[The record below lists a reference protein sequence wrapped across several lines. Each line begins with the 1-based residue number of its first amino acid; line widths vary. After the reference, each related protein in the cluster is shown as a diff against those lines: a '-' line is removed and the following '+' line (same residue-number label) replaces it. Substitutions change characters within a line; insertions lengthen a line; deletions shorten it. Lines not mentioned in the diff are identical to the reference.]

1 MGSKMSAGACAGAE
15 KDKVLREAFLSL
27 AVVARDALL
36 YLVTLSDLLRLTFCR
51 TGLAGGEAP
60 PLPAT
65 LPLSRHDFGF
75 AKGLSAYAPEYL
87 DAWSRD
93 TRCVS

>member
-1 MGSKMSAGACAGAE
+1 MSAGACAGAE

-51 TGLAGGEAP
+51 TGLALISYDL
-60 PLPAT
+60 LPVV
-65 LPLSRHDFGF
+65 L
-75 AKGLSAYAPEYL
+75 
-87 DAWSRD
+87 
-93 TRCVS
+93 V

>member
-27 AVVARDALL
+27 VVVARDALL

-51 TGLAGGEAP
+51 TGLAPISYDSLSVVLDWAAGGR
-60 PLPAT
+60 L
-65 LPLSRHDFGF
+65 LRCRLLSR
-75 AKGLSAYAPEYL
+75 
-87 DAWSRD
+87 
-93 TRCVS
+93 